1 MDKIENKNESNEQ
14 ELNEQINQLESFELD
29 RKEVNNKFTVM
40 LVYNIAN
47 FYFNFSLVNNLY
59 I

>member
-40 LVYNIAN
+40 
-47 FYFNFSLVNNLY
+47 
-59 I
+59 